1 MGRISLAQKFMNELD
16 FPDNS
21 EDTWMVL
28 YDFLGTKP
36 SPNFW
41 ANLNR
46 VQDMLD
52 DTSLSQYSL
61 FRTNSLKGAA
71 VAERLVKHYGGKTLV
86 FRGEEVELDQVIGPF
101 DCFRIHGDEVYYIL
115 RSLAIDL
122 NQMLTGRKPRKDIE
136 NLNRFIVRSIVGEEI
151 SQDRDSMEE
160 TRKVGIELQRILKED
175 DPDSYQGKIA
185 WLHKEE
191 ITPVLSRAEETLRS
205 SSSPGETRQNK
216 ALFSVLWKLINFNEK
231 MPEVTKV
238 TIEELVSEQPSH
250 LYKEKTDKNSSH

>member
-1 MGRISLAQKFMNELD
+1 MGRISLAQKFMDELD
-16 FPDNS
+16 FPDNN

-46 VQDMLD
+46 VQDMLE

-61 FRTNSLKGAA
+61 FRTRSLKGAA

-86 FRGEEVELDQVIGPF
+86 FRGEEIKLDQVIGPF
-101 DCFRIHGDEVYYIL
+101 NCFRIHGDEVYYTL

-136 NLNRFIVRSIVGEEI
+136 TLNKFIVRSIIGEEI
-151 SQDRDSMEE
+151 TQDQDSMEE
-160 TRKVGIELQRILKED
+160 TKKVGMELQRILNEE
-175 DPDSYQGKIA
+175 DPDSYQTKIA
-185 WLHKEE
+185 WLQKEE
-191 ITPVLSRAEETLRS
+191 ITPVLSRAESMLRS
-205 SSSPGETRQNK
+205 EMGKGDTRQNR
-216 ALFSVLWKLINFNEK
+216 ALFKVLWGLIHKDEGIPK
-231 MPEVTKV
+231 ISKEV
-238 TIEELVSEQPSH
+238 IEALISEQPSH
-250 LYKEKTDKNSSH
+250 SYRETDT